1 VVTGT
6 KWVADFTFQSRW
18 RVQYSLSIHITWSTG
33 TRRTEALS
41 SRRSTSPPLSNDL
54 KPMWLKCLCRDQ
66 LPIHSGPAVRTT
78 TQVSEPSGSEQ
89 PSGIIGLGLDF
100 SDAISRRV
108 LLDTASLV
116 EGNNV
121 VLLPRVARE

>member
-1 VVTGT
+1 MPLPRSASDTR
-6 KWVADFTFQSRW
+6 VAW
-18 RVQYSLSIHITWSTG
+18 LY
-33 TRRTEALS
+33 AL
-41 SRRSTSPPLSNDL
+41 RP
-54 KPMWLKCLCRDQ
+54 KF
-66 LPIHSGPAVRTT
+66 
-78 TQVSEPSGSEQ
+78 SEPSGSEQ

-121 VLLPRVARE
+121 VPLPRLARE

>member
-1 VVTGT
+1 
-6 KWVADFTFQSRW
+6 
-18 RVQYSLSIHITWSTG
+18 
-33 TRRTEALS
+33 
-41 SRRSTSPPLSNDL
+41 
-54 KPMWLKCLCRDQ
+54 MWLKCLAAISFRYT
-66 LPIHSGPAVRTT
+66 SGPALRTT

-121 VLLPRVARE
+121 VPLPRVARE